1 MGLPESLGSLLPLPT
16 HVSSRLWPR
25 SGDLWSSLLLGRG
38 EGSRAHSVC
47 KELQAEESLARQA
60 VQLLTDASREDE
72 AADHAML
79 AMLAVLGK
87 WLDGGT
93 LS

>member
-1 MGLPESLGSLLPLPT
+1 MGLPGSLGSLLPLPT

-60 VQLLTDASREDE
+60 VQLLTDASWEDE

>member
-1 MGLPESLGSLLPLPT
+1 MGSLLPLPA
-16 HVSSRLWPR
+16 HASSRLWPR
-25 SGDLWSSLLLGRG
+25 SGDRWSSLLLGRG

-47 KELQAEESLARQA
+47 KELQAEELLALQA
-60 VQLLTDASREDE
+60 VQLLTEASREDE
-72 AADHAML
+72 ATDHAML
-79 AMLAVLGK
+79 ATLAVLEK